1 MNVAGMTV
9 VVRVRMARVRVV
21 VVVAVAMLVGMVAH
35 RTHSTRSGGGWQR
48 RIELSGK
55 FDTGVRGMD

>member
-1 MNVAGMTV
+1 MHVAGMTV
-9 VVRVRMARVRVV
+9 VVRVRMARMSVFAVVVMARVV
-21 VVVAVAMLVGMVAH
+21 RMVAH

>member
-1 MNVAGMTV
+1 
-9 VVRVRMARVRVV
+9 VV